1 MIFHVHMEIE
11 IPLDITQLGI
21 EIMSDELSDVTVRP
35 SRKEVF
41 DILAGE
47 VKLEIRERIKRLKFL
62 PDEPTIRAL
71 RKLYWKIGID
81 PTKTRPS
88 SEALIRRLFRK
99 GLPMINNMVDG
110 GNLASARTFIPI
122 GLYDMDMIH
131 GELRMDM
138 TSGGERFRGI
148 GSQEEEL
155 RSGIPALFDEAGVI
169 HLYPH
174 RDCMRTRMT
183 EATREVLIVSCGAK
197 GVRKKDIERSIE
209 EVKYFYDQLRS

>member
-1 MIFHVHMEIE
+1 MEIE
-11 IPLDITQLGI
+11 IPLDISQLGI
-21 EIMSDELSDVTVRP
+21 EIMSDELSDVSIRP

-47 VKLEIRERIKRLKFL
+47 VKIEIRERIKRLKFL

-88 SEALIRRLFRK
+88 SEALVRRLFRK

-122 GLYDMDMIH
+122 GLYDMDMIQ
-131 GELRMDM
+131 GELRIGK
-138 TSGGERFRGI
+138 TTGGEQFRGI
-148 GSQEEEL
+148 GSQEEKL
-155 RSGIPALFDEAGVI
+155 RGGIPALFDEAGAI

-174 RDCMRTRMT
+174 RDSMRTRMT
-183 EATREVLIVSCGAK
+183 EATSEVLILSCGAK
-197 GVRKKDIERSIE
+197 GVRKKDLDRSIE